1 MYDGL
6 EFRHLVSFVTV
17 AEECSFGKAAERLKI
32 SQPALS
38 HQIKQLENGLRA
50 ILFIRTQLGATL
62 TRSGAKF
69 LVFARK
75 MLHMWGDAVRATSS
89 DQAGTEWP
97 LRLGYTPFADHKVID
112 QALIGYSELVPGGHI
127 QTSSECSAELA
138 TMVADGRLDAAIVSF
153 PVMERGLIEHAIC
166 QEKLL
171 VCLRRD
177 DPLASEEILPRNA
190 IAGRLNILFARVHQP
205 LLYDSLRLKFMKA
218 GIELD
223 PSEFVSAPSE
233 MQFLVKSGRGLG
245 LVRESARL
253 DPELTMRSIAGMSLT
268 VTTGFISH
276 RAQTRPALQVLAYR
290 MEKQF
295 QTALKMDGRK
305 RPNGRAS
312 GDDWAQI
319 KRAS

>member
-1 MYDGL
+1 MMYDGL
-6 EFRHLVSFVTV
+6 EFRHLLSFVTV

-50 ILFIRTQLGATL
+50 ILFIRTQLGVTL

-153 PVMERGLIEHAIC
+153 PVMETHPAEAMSREAQDIARYAAARGLVVTAEADPH
-166 QEKLL
+166 LL
-171 VCLRRD
+171 EPEL
-177 DPLASEEILPRNA
+177 PEIL
-190 IAGRLNILFARVHQP
+190 
-205 LLYDSLRLKFMKA
+205 
-218 GIELD
+218 
-223 PSEFVSAPSE
+223 
-233 MQFLVKSGRGLG
+233 
-245 LVRESARL
+245 
-253 DPELTMRSIAGMSLT
+253 
-268 VTTGFISH
+268 
-276 RAQTRPALQVLAYR
+276 AQTRPKIR
-290 MEKQF
+290 
-295 QTALKMDGRK
+295 
-305 RPNGRAS
+305 
-312 GDDWAQI
+312 
-319 KRAS
+319 